1 MAVKVSDAQTL
12 FTSLGVGV
20 ATPEASSLLDV
31 TSTTKGFLPP
41 RMTTAQRNAIGS
53 PSPGLTIYN
62 TTTTTLNYYDGANW
76 QATGA
81 GGGGGGGNDLAVTA
95 KKSVNYTASNWE
107 CVLVDLVAAGVSFT
121 VTLPAASA
129 HAQIAIKIVGPASGK
144 SVTVDGNGAETI
156 DGSATR
162 VMNTDYESMWII
174 SDGTTWMRL

>member
-62 TTTTTLNYYDGANW
+62 TTTTALNYYDGANW

-95 KKSVNYTASNWE
+95 
-107 CVLVDLVAAGVSFT
+107 
-121 VTLPAASA
+121 
-129 HAQIAIKIVGPASGK
+129 
-144 SVTVDGNGAETI
+144 
-156 DGSATR
+156 
-162 VMNTDYESMWII
+162 
-174 SDGTTWMRL
+174 